1 MDVIWCNRM
10 LKMGYRLLSPQ
21 KNSGFDP
28 FESPQVLH
36 RWFRWSFP
44 FSQQGGAPEKLCLL
58 VYNPI
63 NYRYITYI
71 NHSYWSY
78 VHQLNVIVAGGTT
91 LNDLMDLMDLM
102 PRERRGS
109 NRRKAAASRTNPT
122 VGWRA
127 PGGGPQRASLVKGSS
142 RCLHRLTPMVTYIYT
157 GWWFQPLWKI
167 LVSWDYYSK
176 YKEK

>member
-21 KNSGFDP
+21 KTSGFDP
-28 FESPQVLH
+28 FESLQVLH
-36 RWFRWSFP
+36 RWFWWSFP

-58 VYNPI
+58 VYNPS

-78 VHQLNVIVAGGTT
+78 VHQLNVI
-91 LNDLMDLMDLM
+91 
-102 PRERRGS
+102 ERGHHLEWSDGS
-109 NRRKAAASRTNPT
+109 DAERKTWFKPT
-122 VGWRA
+122 KSCSKPHEPHRW
-127 PGGGPQRASLVKGSS
+127 VKGPWGRTAKSFA
-142 RCLHRLTPMVTYIYT
+142 RQRLVTLFAQIDPNGDIYIYT

-167 LVSWDYYSK
+167 LVSWDYYSQC
-176 YKEK
+176 KEK